1 MVQAANAYETSSAK
15 GNARAEATLGYFY
28 ENGLGGKPSN
38 AETALKHYR
47 AAADK
52 GDALGLHNLGA
63 AYNSGVLGLQR
74 DGSEAAR
81 LITRALEAK
90 YEVTVQS
97 LTSHPELWSADFWQ
111 NLQRRLE
118 EKGLYSGPVDGRPS
132 PATFDAVKKLG
143 SRT

>member
-1 MVQAANAYETSSAK
+1 MIPVHSSWLSAH
-15 GNARAEATLGYFY
+15 
-28 ENGLGGKPSN
+28 GK
-38 AETALKHYR
+38 LWYDDKWYR
-47 AAADK
+47 L

-63 AYNSGVLGLQR
+63 AYNTGVLGLQR

-111 NLQRRLE
+111 NLQRRLG